1 MLNNQLDQEDYQKF
15 CDPLGLDIGQ
25 GKDYVQAFNQMH
37 NKINVLAGEESKMP
51 WSFGVVAY
59 GAEAANEVTRRK
71 EKEIKEFVS
80 FQIQKE
86 LQLGQTKIQQQVQ
99 MSLQGLPP
107 EEAEAQYQKQV
118 EELTQQEKELLNPEQ
133 IINKY
138 RKFRLNEEKLFHKLL
153 IHNRDRLRLKHQKN
167 EGWID
172 ALVAGIEAVEVTKL
186 NGIETVELL
195 NPLGLAFHKSPE
207 SEFIE
212 DGDWWVYKQEMSIG
226 DIIDNYGDLMAK
238 DDLEDLEENLKASF
252 AGVYGL
258 DAKSYSEDGYSPSHW
273 EHINRTNKVFG
284 TSNILHSGKYGQSM
298 ANYARYLPVYKCY
311 WKSQR
316 EVGFLTYT
324 DEYGEEQMDIVDEL
338 FDVPN
343 HANKV
348 TEKDPINNIVKVF
361 YTWQD
366 ENNTPYSLEWK
377 WIPQLW
383 SGIRIRFNIYVDIN
397 PVAWH
402 QVDINNPWNFR
413 GPIFGAPFGAKN
425 APITSIFDRGVPWQ
439 KLYLQTMSK
448 FIKLMSLDRG
458 KIHTLNMLWM
468 DKEIGTPLSLRYMM
482 DMGFIPINPAS
493 NTEITQLLG
502 NTMKMAEVID
512 MSNSQQIAQ
521 YINILNFLE
530 QQIGISMG
538 VPPEREARTSAGSN
552 VTDNQQDLIQ
562 SAHITQPVL
571 ALHNLIW
578 ENVLNALLKLTKE
591 RVKTDRNKSFRF
603 ILSDEEIATLQVDP
617 ENVDLYDLGVYCA
630 QNEKA
635 REVLRTTQQLAQ
647 ALLQNDKVNL
657 STLITMLETEDL
669 ADLKSQVK
677 DMEQELAQREQMMQQ
692 QQIESQEKMQQAEL
706 ANREDIQEHQIQIQA
721 MKDETAITV
730 AEISANSKLQSA
742 ESEPEDNT
750 PEYLKIEQKEREIQN
765 KSKTEDKKISQKK
778 EEVDK
783 KLKVE
788 REKIKSN
795 EKLADKKLQVD
806 KEKVR
811 ADKELAKKEIE
822 QNKILVQT
830 EASLMKQ
837 EHGLKVQEHK
847 QKMQIDAKKGAAQIA
862 KIKKPTPKPG
872 TK

>member
-15 CDPLGLDIGQ
+15 CDPLGLDVGQ

-51 WSFGVVAY
+51 WSFGVIAH
-59 GAEAANEVTRRK
+59 GTEAANEVTRRK
-71 EKEIKEFVS
+71 EKEIKEYVS

-86 LQLGQTKIQQQVQ
+86 LQLGQTKIQQQVA

-107 EEAEAQYQKQV
+107 EEAEAQYQQKV
-118 EELTQQEKELLNPEQ
+118 EELTQQEQELLNPEQ

-138 RKFRLNEEKLFHKLL
+138 RNFRLNEEKLFHKLL
-153 IHNRDRLRLKHQKN
+153 IHNRDRLRLKHLKN

-172 ALVAGIEAVEVTKL
+172 ALVAGIEAIEVTKL
-186 NGIETVELL
+186 NGIENVELL

-298 ANYARYLPVYKCY
+298 ANYARYLPVYRCY

-316 EVGFLTYT
+316 EVGFLTFT
-324 DEYGEEQMDIVDEL
+324 DEYGQEQMDIVDEL
-338 FDVPN
+338 FDVPKN
-343 HANKV
+343 ANKV
-348 TEKDPINNIVKVF
+348 TEKDPINNIVKTF

-366 ENNTPYSLEWK
+366 ENGTPFSLEWK

-402 QVDINNPWNFR
+402 QVDINNPWNFK
-413 GPIFGAPFGAKN
+413 GPIFGAPFSAKN

-448 FIKLMSLDRG
+448 FIKLLSLDRG

-468 DKEIGTPLSLRYMM
+468 DKEIGTPLTLRYMM

-493 NTEITQLLG
+493 NAELTQVMG

-677 DMEQELAQREQMMQQ
+677 DMEQELAQREQILQQ
-692 QQIESQEKMQQAEL
+692 QQLESQEKQQQKEL
-706 ANREDIQEHQIQIQA
+706 DWREDEQAHQVELQA

-730 AEISANSKLQSA
+730 AQIQAQSKLDA
-742 ESEPEDNT
+742 TGEPED
-750 PEYLKIEQKEREIQN
+750 KITSEMIKAQQKDKELFSKKEI
-765 KSKTEDKKISQKK
+765 EDKKISAKK
-778 EEVDK
+778 EEIDK
-783 KLKVE
+783 KVKVE

-795 EKLADKKLQVD
+795 EKIAEKDRKQEDKIINKEAQIMDKEFQLKQKEMQTKMQMEKQKLQVA
-806 KEKVR
+806 KEKGKI
-811 ADKELAKKEIE
+811 DIQKSKIQAK
-822 QNKILVQT
+822 N
-830 EASLMKQ
+830 ASKP
-837 EHGLKVQEHK
+837 
-847 QKMQIDAKKGAAQIA
+847 
-862 KIKKPTPKPG
+862 KPTK
-872 TK
+872 